1 MLVSAADISKS
12 FGEKEI
18 FSNVNFNIDDGKKIG
33 LIGENGAGKTTLLKL
48 ILGLDSF
55 DSGTLDIKKGISVGY
70 LAQNTILESEL
81 TIYEELQQV
90 FKKELKLL
98 EDVKNM
104 ASDLSNPETMREYS
118 RKQQYLESLDAY
130 NVDVKIK
137 TMLNKMGFEDK
148 SFDTKVSTLSGGEK
162 TRLSLTRL
170 LLYSPDLL
178 ILDEPTNHLDFK
190 TLMWLEDYLKEYKGA
205 ILIVSHDRYFLD
217 KVVSQIFE
225 LEDKRL
231 KCYKGNYS
239 KYLILKEE
247 EYQRQLKE
255 YNAQQEEIAKLEE
268 YISKNLVRASTSKS
282 AKSRQK
288 ILDKM
293 EIIEK
298 PKRKEKRAKLS
309 FHYDLHSFNDVLSV
323 KDTTIEVGG
332 NTLCEKIFLEV
343 KRGEKIGIIGENG
356 IGKSTFLKMLVDK
369 VPCVKGEIEWGRNVF
384 LSYFDQ
390 EGKNLNP
397 ENTVMEEL
405 WRRHRTMNETG
416 IRTILGSVLL
426 SGDDVYK
433 KVGVISGG
441 ERAKLSFAI
450 MSLEK
455 GNVLILDEPTN
466 HLDLKAKEVLEKA
479 LDEYEGTIIMVSHDR
494 YLLDK
499 IPSKIFEIKKS
510 GATLYNGKFS
520 DYILLESQNKEEI
533 NPASKKAAPSENKSS
548 YKGKEG
554 RKEKAKKLADFKK
567 AEQDIAFYEEKI
579 EEISALMEKKEV
591 YSDYEKMAEYC
602 LLLEEYKEKL
612 GEASDIWLILS
623 EEFEL

>member
-1 MLVSAADISKS
+1 MLVSACDVFKS

-33 LIGENGAGKTTLLKL
+33 LIGENGAGKTTLIKL
-48 ILGLDSF
+48 ILGIDGFDGGILDV
-55 DSGTLDIKKGISVGY
+55 KKGISIGY
-70 LAQNTILESEL
+70 LAQNTILESEF
-81 TIYEELQQV
+81 TIYEELKQV
-90 FKKELKLL
+90 FKKELKLI

-104 ASDLSNPETMREYS
+104 TSDLSDPEIMREYS

-170 LLYSPDLL
+170 LLSSPDLL
-178 ILDEPTNHLDFK
+178 ILDEPTNHLDFR

-205 ILIVSHDRYFLD
+205 VLIVSHDRYFLD
-217 KVVSQIFE
+217 KIVSQIFE
-225 LEDKRL
+225 LEDKKL

-239 KYLILKEE
+239 KYLVLKEE

-255 YNAQQEEIAKLEE
+255 YKAQQEEIAKLEE
-268 YISKNLVRASTSKS
+268 YVAKNIVRASTSKS

-298 PKRKEKRAKLS
+298 PKRNEKRAKLS
-309 FHYDLHSFNDVLSV
+309 FGFDLHSFNDVLSV
-323 KDTTIEVGG
+323 KDATIEIGG
-332 NTLCEKIFLEV
+332 NTLCEGVCLEV

-356 IGKSTFLKMLVDK
+356 IGKSTFLKMLCEK
-369 VPCVKGEIEWGRNVF
+369 VPCLKGKIEWGRNVSI
-384 LSYFDQ
+384 SYFDQ
-390 EGKNLNP
+390 EGKDLNP

-405 WRRHRTMNETG
+405 WKRHRTMNETG

-426 SGDDVYK
+426 TGDDVYK

-441 ERAKLSFAI
+441 ERAKLTFAI
-450 MSLEK
+450 LSLEK

-479 LDEYEGTIIMVSHDR
+479 LDEYDGTIIMVSHDR

-499 IPSKIFEIKKS
+499 IPTKIFEIKKS

-520 DYILLESQNKEEI
+520 DYIILENQNKEEI
-533 NPASKKAAPSENKSS
+533 KPQEKKTITSENKNS

-554 RKEKAKKLADFKK
+554 RKEKAKKLAEFKK
-567 AEQDIAFYEEKI
+567 AEQDIAFFEEKI
-579 EEISALMEKKEV
+579 EELSSLMEQKEV
-591 YSDYEKMAEYC
+591 YSDYEKMAECC

-612 GEASDIWLILS
+612 SEAT
-623 EEFEL
+623 